1 METEMSADRLVE
13 EYLKYLATA
22 AEPLP
27 AERRDDLLAEVTS
40 HIADARAAGAT
51 SESEMREVL
60 QRLGD
65 PDAIVAAATDGLVLV
80 EQPPRLRLR
89 DFAALVLLWIGPALV
104 VIGYLVGVWLLWTSD
119 RWNRRQ
125 KLLGTLSW
133 PLAYAGALVSD
144 SVFFQPA
151 GVSLLVAN
159 VITIAILVVLAM
171 TARPGR
177 SSAPRS
183 ARAGGQ
189 PVASGNS

>member
-1 METEMSADRLVE
+1 MSADRLVE

-51 SESEMREVL
+51 SESEVREVL

-89 DFAALVLLWIGPALV
+89 EFAALVLLWIGPVFV

-144 SVFFQPA
+144 SFLFNPMW
-151 GVSLLVAN
+151 VSLLVAN
-159 VITIAILVVLAM
+159 VITIAIIFVLAM

-183 ARAGGQ
+183 APAGAR